1 MIRFHWKWKSFIRSR
16 FLIKLMD
23 EAISWLVQQSQ
34 QGCFVGFSDWVQLEK
49 ISYYCY
55 GQTISAKT
63 RAQKDLKNIWEKQG
77 FNFVWKTNSKIRKIN
92 PKSPLSQVEIDWKLW
107 IFPIFPLSLWT
118 KTTRQHRPR
127 PSGGEQKFHVSRF
140 NSITH
145 NETTAG
151 FTKEMKKYKK
161 KFAS

>member
-23 EAISWLVQQSQ
+23 EAISWLVQPVTARLFCRIFRLSSIGKNLVLLLRSDNLGQNACSEGLETYLRETRIQFCVKNKQQNKKNQSK
-34 QGCFVGFSDWVQLEK
+34 VT
-49 ISYYCY
+49 
-55 GQTISAKT
+55 TITSWNRLKT
-63 RAQKDLKNIWEKQG
+63 WDF
-77 FNFVWKTNSKIRKIN
+77 FNF
-92 PKSPLSQVEIDWKLW
+92 
-107 IFPIFPLSLWT
+107 LWT
-118 KTTRQHRPR
+118 KTTRQQRPR

-151 FTKEMKKYKK
+151 FTKEMRKYKK
-161 KFAS
+161 KLAS